1 MLNAPISMG
10 YVDAAFAAPG
20 TQVDLMV
27 RGQARAAEVV
37 TVAVRSAQLC
47 SPEKVR
53 DGEDVMIT
61 RYTKD
66 HEWVRLE
73 GRCRLDWHQP
83 YAAEQLGD
91 VVYVELPA
99 VGKAVTQGGEMAVVE
114 SAKAASDVY
123 APVAGEVV
131 AVNDALSGAA

>member
-1 MLNAPISMG
+1 M
-10 YVDAAFAAPG
+10 
-20 TQVDLMV
+20 T
-27 RGQARAAEVV
+27 
-37 TVAVRSAQLC
+37 
-47 SPEKVR
+47 
-53 DGEDVMIT
+53 T

-73 GRCRLDWHQP
+73 GDVAVVGITP

-91 VVYVELPA
+91 VVYVELPS
-99 VGKAVTQGGEMAVVE
+99 VGKAVSAGGEMAVVE

-131 AVNDALSGAA
+131 AVNDALSGSPDLVNQSADGEGWFVKLKPSNKADLDALMDEAAYADYVKGL